1 MVNPTIYHLIWSW
14 IKNRFYN
21 CIFEFHIHREDWIML
36 FRLGKGFYIHVS
48 LLKHFAKQFFVSF
61 LRNFVQTVFS
71 TVKDIVQISSH
82 QTKTRKR
89 KQTATPQKG
98 GKRNL
103 LLTSTPR
110 KEIGDQFRWP
120 NHIDIKLNNI
130 IDWLIKC
137 CLRSVANISCIFRT
151 RVYWWMMMM
160 IPALY
165 KHAEPDF

>member
-1 MVNPTIYHLIWSW
+1 M
-14 IKNRFYN
+14 
-21 CIFEFHIHREDWIML
+21 
-36 FRLGKGFYIHVS
+36 
-48 LLKHFAKQFFVSF
+48 
-61 LRNFVQTVFS
+61 
-71 TVKDIVQISSH
+71 QISSH

-120 NHIDIKLNNI
+120 NHIDIKLSNI

-137 CLRSVANISCIFRT
+137 YVQWQIFHAYSGREYIDEWWWWSLLRTSTLSRIFNVLAHESNSPQEDMPLYPDT
-151 RVYWWMMMM
+151 LFWLWADQSFSWMLCAVYSRYQSNHNQ
-160 IPALY
+160 AG
-165 KHAEPDF
+165 K